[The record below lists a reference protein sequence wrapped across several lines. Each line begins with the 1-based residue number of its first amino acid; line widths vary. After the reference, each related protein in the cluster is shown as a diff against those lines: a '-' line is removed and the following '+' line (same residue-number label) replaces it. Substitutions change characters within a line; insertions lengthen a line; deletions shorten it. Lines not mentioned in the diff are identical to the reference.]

1 MSALAY
7 RSCDIIIFQQL
18 SKSFDELK
26 LDGLNSGWPC
36 YFYIYGKKTE
46 NKEYEIECA
55 SNLVE
60 L

>member
-1 MSALAY
+1 MVSILVDHVTFI
-7 RSCDIIIFQQL
+7 SM
-18 SKSFDELK
+18 E
-26 LDGLNSGWPC
+26 
-36 YFYIYGKKTE
+36 KTE

>member
-1 MSALAY
+1 MWYQNFS
-7 RSCDIIIFQQL
+7 IIIPEFCRASLGCMVSSLVNYVTFL
-18 SKSFDELK
+18 SMKKKLK
-26 LDGLNSGWPC
+26 
-36 YFYIYGKKTE
+36 